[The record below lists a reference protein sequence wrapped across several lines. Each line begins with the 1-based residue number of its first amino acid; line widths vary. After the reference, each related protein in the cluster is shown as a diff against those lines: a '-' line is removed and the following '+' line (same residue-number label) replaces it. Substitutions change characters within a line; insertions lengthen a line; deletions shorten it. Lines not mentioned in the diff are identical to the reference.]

1 MTNVLSIEERQVRDS
16 EFVDDFINNGGNATQ
31 AAKTVGVS
39 DGSASTVGYRM
50 KNRLINKIEVAQ
62 KEALKGYSSKALNQI
77 QALAESAVSEKVK
90 LDANK
95 DLLDRAGW
103 KPIDKSEITTHDDV
117 KNKTH
122 DEIME
127 ELDALHRRCGLK
139 TVSID
144 SVVLDK
150 EHQHYQHYLNTEPE
164 LAEFTSESDVPG
176 WGDSDD

>member
-16 EFVDDFINNGGNATQ
+16 EFVDEFINNGGNATQ

-39 DGSASTVGYRM
+39 DGSASTVGHRM
-50 KNRLINKIEVAQ
+50 KNRLINNIEVAQ

-103 KPIDKSEITTHDDV
+103 KPVDKAHVTQANDWKDASS
-117 KNKTH
+117 
-122 DEIME
+122 E
-127 ELDALHRRCGLK
+127 ELEA
-139 TVSID
+139 
-144 SVVLDK
+144 
-150 EHQHYQHYLNTEPE
+150 E
-164 LAEFTSESDVPG
+164 LASYHQDWMQKHLSSNNLKLVDVSTAEEVG
-176 WGDSDD
+176 

>member
-1 MTNVLSIEERQVRDS
+1 MAKLLRIEERQDRDS
-16 EFVDDFINNGGNATQ
+16 DFIAEFINNGGNATQ

-50 KNRLINKIEVAQ
+50 KNRLINDIETEQ

-103 KPIDKSEITTHDDV
+103 KPIDKSHVTQADDWE
-117 KNKTH
+117 NSST
-122 DEIME
+122 E
-127 ELDALHRRCGLK
+127 ELE
-139 TVSID
+139 S
-144 SVVLDK
+144 
-150 EHQHYQHYLNTEPE
+150 E
-164 LAEFTSESDVPG
+164 LAGYHQEWMEKHLRINNLKLVNASTLEEVQ
-176 WGDSDD
+176 

>member
-16 EFVDDFINNGGNATQ
+16 EFVDEFINNGGNATQ

-39 DGSASTVGYRM
+39 DGSASTVGHRM
-50 KNRLINKIEVAQ
+50 KNRLINNIEVAQ

-103 KPIDKSEITTHDDV
+103 KPIDKSHVSQVNDWE
-117 KNKTH
+117 NSS
-122 DEIME
+122 ME
-127 ELDALHRRCGLK
+127 ELE
-139 TVSID
+139 S
-144 SVVLDK
+144 
-150 EHQHYQHYLNTEPE
+150 E
-164 LAEFTSESDVPG
+164 LAGYHQEWMEKHLRSNNLKLVNASTLEEVQ
-176 WGDSDD
+176 